1 MESPVPAM
9 EIRLATLRD
18 AEAIARVH
26 VDAWIETYTG
36 LMSDALIAAL
46 PDSYNQRVKLWSSVV
61 ESGRE
66 RSSLYVVEAD
76 LRIVGFAHCG
86 PPLHELEGF
95 DGEITAIYLLKL
107 AQGQGVGRR
116 LMRTVV
122 EDLRGRG
129 FRSMAV
135 WVLKT
140 NVPAVGFYR
149 RLGGEYVTEVTVDLG
164 GAPAVEEAYG
174 WRDLTNLRL

>member
-1 MESPVPAM
+1 MM

-36 LMSDALIAAL
+36 LLPDALIEAL
-46 PDSYNQRVKLWSSVV
+46 PDSYAQRVKLWSSVL

-76 LRIVGFAHCG
+76 LRVVGFAHCG
-86 PPLHELEGF
+86 APLHELEGF
-95 DGEITAIYLLKL
+95 DGEITAIYLLKR

-116 LMRTVV
+116 LMRVIV

-129 FRSMAV
+129 YRSMAV

-140 NVPAVGFYR
+140 NLPAVGFYQ
-149 RLGGEYVTEVTVDLG
+149 RLGGEYITAVTVDLG

-174 WRDLTNLRL
+174 WRDLADLRL